1 MKLISEV
8 KNINNIEQY
17 NLDGIIISYKP
28 FSTTSDLYVDYEDI
42 VQINDYCHRND
53 KLSILKIDKIIEEK
67 EVDELYEFL
76 DSVHPLSIDYY
87 IFSDMSV
94 LSYFKTKNE
103 LDKLIFS
110 AKTLSCSYNDVLFYQ
125 QMGIKVIISNE
136 LTLESII
143 KISELENVVID
154 GYGYSN
160 IFYSKRKLLSLFK
173 EAKNLSEDV
182 KNEILYIREETRK
195 ENQPIIENENGTFI
209 YTSSK
214 YLFFKEIEKLH
225 NLFMFKI
232 ESLMIQEEELI
243 KIINIYNKGL
253 KGDLS
258 DENYLEL
265 VKIDNDVTT
274 SFLYKKPKI
283 LKEKSNE

>member
-125 QMGIKVIISNE
+125 QKGIKVIISNE